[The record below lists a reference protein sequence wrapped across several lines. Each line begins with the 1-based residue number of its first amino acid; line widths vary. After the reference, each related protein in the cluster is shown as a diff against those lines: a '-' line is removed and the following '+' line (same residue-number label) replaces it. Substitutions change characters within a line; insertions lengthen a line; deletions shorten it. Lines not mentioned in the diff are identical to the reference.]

1 MKILLPQHVKTII
14 STLEAAGY
22 EAYAVGGCV
31 RDAVLGRE
39 PEDWDITTSAKPEE
53 VKALFRRTVDTGIA
67 HGTVTVLLDKTGYE
81 VTTYRIDG
89 EYADSRHP
97 KEVSFTDSLQE
108 DLRRRD
114 LTINAM
120 AYNETTGLVDA
131 FGGISDLEG
140 RVIRC
145 VGDARERFGED
156 ALRMLRAVR
165 FAAQLGFSIDE
176 DTQAAIR
183 QMAGSLKHISAE
195 RIQTELTK
203 LLVSPH
209 PEMLLQ
215 ACELGM
221 TAVFL
226 PEFDQIM
233 QTEQHNPHHC
243 WNVGM
248 HTIKALEKSPKDR
261 VVRLALLCH
270 DLGKPAAKTTVDG
283 VDHFRG
289 HPKYSE
295 ELSARV
301 LRRLKFDNETIRQV
315 RILVRLHDVR
325 PVLVRELSPDL
336 DPKVR
341 VVSEKYVRRLI
352 FQAGRELFPKLVQVC
367 RADILAQSSFRR
379 AEKLFLLEQTEEV
392 CREILKKQDCLSL
405 KELAVDGRDLLAAGM
420 APGKQLGEVL
430 ERMLEDVLDAPE
442 HNTKEYLMS
451 HFVP

>member
-215 ACELGM
+215 AYELGM

-226 PEFDQIM
+226 PEFDRIM

-248 HTIKALEKSPKDR
+248 HTIKALENSPKDR
-261 VVRLALLCH
+261 VVRLTLLCH
-270 DLGKPAAKTTVDG
+270 DLGKPAAKTTADG

-420 APGKQLGEVL
+420 APGKQLGKVL

>member
-1 MKILLPQHVKTII
+1 MNIILPQQVKKII
-14 STLEAAGY
+14 GTLEAAGY
-22 EAYAVGGCV
+22 EAYAVGGCI
-31 RDAVLGRE
+31 RDSILGRT
-39 PEDWDITTSAKPEE
+39 PGDWDITTSAKPEE
-53 VKALFRRTVDTGIA
+53 VKALFGRTVDTGIA
-67 HGTVTVLLDKTGYE
+67 HGTVTVLLDRTGYE

-89 EYADSRHP
+89 EYADHRHP
-97 KEVSFTDSLQE
+97 RDVRFTDSLRE

-114 LTINAM
+114 FTVNAM
-120 AYNETTGLVDA
+120 AYNETSGLVDA

-145 VGDARERFGED
+145 VGDARERFEED

-183 QMAGSLKHISAE
+183 QMAGSLKGISAE
-195 RIQTELTK
+195 RIQTELVK

-209 PEMLLQ
+209 PETLLQ
-215 ACELGM
+215 TYELGM

-226 PEFDQIM
+226 PEFDRM
-233 QTEQHNPHHC
+233 MRTEQHNPHHC

-248 HTIKALEKSPKDR
+248 HTVKALEHSPADR
-261 VVRLALLCH
+261 IVRLALLCH
-270 DLGKPAAKTTVDG
+270 DFGKPDAKTTVDG

-289 HPKYSE
+289 HPKLSE
-295 ELSARV
+295 ELAAGA

-325 PVLVRELSPDL
+325 PALVREPSQDS

-379 AEKLFLLEQTEEV
+379 AEKLFLLEQTEAV
-392 CREILKKQDCLSL
+392 CREILRKQDCLSL